1 MRQWYIPNV
10 CIFMNT
16 KPLKKFRGFFVF
28 VMYDACPKQNGGT
41 NMNQTTGTK
50 KKGFTVNM
58 ITKIALLSAAAGV
71 LMLFEAPLWFAPSFY
86 KLDLS
91 ELAVM
96 IGGLTMG
103 PVAAALI
110 ELMKILLNFVLN
122 GTITGGVGE
131 LGNLIVGCAFVVPA
145 AFVYQKWHSKKGM
158 IAGMAAGIV
167 CLVALGSVV
176 NYFVLLPVYSVV
188 YGQPLEA
195 FVAMGHA
202 LNPAIIDLKTFIL
215 YAVAPF
221 NLLKGV
227 LISILTA
234 LLYNRIGKY
243 LEK

>member
-1 MRQWYIPNV
+1 
-10 CIFMNT
+10 MN
-16 KPLKKFRGFFVF
+16 
-28 VMYDACPKQNGGT
+28 MKQE
-41 NMNQTTGTK
+41 TTQKQAGK
-50 KKGFTVNM
+50 KKGMSVSV
-58 ITKIALLSAAAGV
+58 ITKIALLSALAGV
-71 LMLFEAPLWFAPSFY
+71 LMLFETPLWFAPSFY

-131 LGNLIVGCAFVVPA
+131 VGNLLVGCAFVVPA
-145 AFVYQKWHSKKGM
+145 AFVYQKWHSRKGM

-167 CLVALGSVV
+167 CLVLLGSIV
-176 NYFVLLPVYSVV
+176 NYFILLPVYSVV

-195 FVAMGHA
+195 FVAMGNA
-202 LNPAIIDLKTFIL
+202 LNPAIVDLKTFIL
-215 YAVAPF
+215 FAVAPF
-221 NLLKGV
+221 NLLKGII
-227 LISILTA
+227 ISVLTA
-234 LLYNRIGKY
+234 LLYNRVGKY

>member
-1 MRQWYIPNV
+1 
-10 CIFMNT
+10 MN
-16 KPLKKFRGFFVF
+16 
-28 VMYDACPKQNGGT
+28 KQNGGT
-41 NMNQTTGTK
+41 NMNQTRNTQR
-50 KKGFTVNM
+50 KGLSVKM
-58 ITKIALLSAAAGV
+58 ITKIALLSALAGV

-91 ELAVM
+91 ELAVLM
-96 IGGLTMG
+96 GGLTMG
-103 PVAAALI
+103 PMAAALI

-131 LGNLIVGCAFVVPA
+131 LGNFIVGCAFVVPA
-145 AFVYQKWHSKKGM
+145 AFVYQKWHNKIGM
-158 IAGMAAGIV
+158 LAGMAAGIV

-176 NYFVLLPVYSVV
+176 NYFVLLPVYAVV

-195 FVAMGHA
+195 FIAMGHA
-202 LNPAIIDLKTFIL
+202 LNPAIVDLQTFIL

-227 LISILTA
+227 VISILTG
-234 LLYNRIGKY
+234 LLYNRIGKH

>member
-1 MRQWYIPNV
+1 MEQGTQ
-10 CIFMNT
+10 T
-16 KPLKKFRGFFVF
+16 KN
-28 VMYDACPKQNGGT
+28 ANG
-41 NMNQTTGTK
+41 K
-50 KKGFTVNM
+50 KKGMSVGM
-58 ITKIALLSAAAGV
+58 ITKVALLAAVAGV

-103 PVAAALI
+103 PMAAALI
-110 ELMKILLNFVLN
+110 ELIKILLNFVLN
-122 GTITGGVGE
+122 GTVTGGVGE
-131 LGNLIVGCAFVVPA
+131 MGNLIVGCAFVVPA
-145 AFVYQKWHSKKGM
+145 AWVYQKWHNRKGM
-158 IAGMAAGIV
+158 IAGMAVGIA

-195 FVAMGHA
+195 FIAMGHA
-202 LNPAIIDLKTFIL
+202 LNPAIVDLQTFIL
-215 YAVAPF
+215 FAVAPF

-234 LLYNRIGKY
+234 LLYNRVGKH